1 MKAQCLAFALIV
13 AVAGT
18 FAAAQSTPQVA
29 SPAAGPEGQS
39 PKAAPP
45 APSQQIPKED
55 SGGSQSATKAR
66 IKACIA
72 EQRANNPALPKNDIE
87 KYCESQVN
95 GSPPG

>member
-1 MKAQCLAFALIV
+1 MAP
-13 AVAGT
+13 GT
-18 FAAAQSTPQVA
+18 KSKRKRLDEDSGWV
-29 SPAAGPEGQS
+29 GD
-39 PKAAPP
+39 PP

-55 SGGSQSATKAR
+55 SGASQSATKAR
-66 IKACIA
+66 IRACIT